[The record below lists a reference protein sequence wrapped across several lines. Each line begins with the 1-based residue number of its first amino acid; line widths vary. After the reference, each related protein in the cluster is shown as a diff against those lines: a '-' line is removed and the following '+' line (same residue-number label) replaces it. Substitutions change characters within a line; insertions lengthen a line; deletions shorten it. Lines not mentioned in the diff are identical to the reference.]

1 MAGVRLYVHLFP
13 SDEDRL
19 VNHDDVWIIITNL

>member
-1 MAGVRLYVHLFP
+1 MAGFRLYVHLFP

-19 VNHDDVWIIITNL
+19 VNPDVWIIIINL